1 MSPPHKRYDLFDFYD
16 DDSISDSSIIK
27 LKPQLEPKAF
37 VPPQEI
43 VEEYMKQATVI
54 SPKIKESPRVA
65 PIKGICHVCWHRNIR
80 AVPIKEGEP
89 CFNCGSVN

>member
-65 PIKGICHVCWHRNIR
+65 PIKGICPMYAGTAISALSRSRKGNPVLI
-80 AVPIKEGEP
+80 VG
-89 CFNCGSVN
+89 V